1 MSAGWTIAITILH
14 VVAALGFAGL
24 AALRASRG
32 VADTATRTFI
42 IAASATAAGALAT
55 ALIGPASPAA
65 AIGENLAGLAWI
77 GFILTLWR
85 SGGERLGRGVA
96 ILYIVLTLT
105 IAADSAIALTTAG
118 SVIGPAPLY
127 VVTTLRIVVAVG
139 ALMLLHN
146 FLVAADPQARARLR
160 GMFVALAALW
170 SFDISFHALAYIDG
184 TWPAELIAMRGIVL
198 CAMVALLSRLAGAR
212 DGTALQ
218 LANAGDF
225 RSFALVAIAGYLAVL
240 LAIVGSLSMVVDD
253 ISRVAQAVMTI
264 AIGLIAAA
272 LGLSKRLRGAVQARL
287 ARHFLDHRYDYRAEW
302 VRFTET
308 LGNPGAETITL
319 NARIVKAIADITGSP
334 GGLLLLADDTGQLIA
349 EAQWQWPLDERP
361 RIAAERALSEA
372 LQTSGETID
381 IEAARAGTVGGSGG
395 SRYGDHPA
403 DRLPQWMLGEP
414 QIWALVP
421 LIHFGHLEGAVL
433 LIRPPQA
440 RSLDWEDRDLLRVVG
455 GQAASYLAEARGQQ
469 ALSEALRFEEFN
481 RRFAFIMHDI
491 KNQVSQLGLL
501 ARNAERHAG
510 NPEFHADM
518 VATLGGSVERMNDL
532 LARLSQHNKAKPDS
546 PRKLPVMP
554 VVERVA
560 AAKRVFHAV
569 VTMGPADLH
578 AVFDPVR
585 LEQALDH
592 LVQNAIDASDPSE
605 PVCVF
610 VRDDDEEVV
619 IDVIDR
625 GIGMAADFIR
635 DELFRPFHSTKAG
648 GFGIGAH
655 EARALVR
662 AMGGD
667 IDVASRPGDGSEFSL
682 RLPARLPA
690 MELPD
695 LPASKANAA

>member
-1 MSAGWTIAITILH
+1 MSAGWAMAITALH
-14 VVAALGFAGL
+14 AIAALGFAGL
-24 AALRASRG
+24 AAQRARHGG
-32 VADTATRTFI
+32 VD
-42 IAASATAAGALAT
+42 IAARMFILAALATGAGALAT
-55 ALIGPASPAA
+55 ALIGPASPWA

-105 IAADSAIALTTAG
+105 IAADSAIALITAG
-118 SVIGPAPLY
+118 GMIGPAPLH
-127 VVTTLRIVVAVG
+127 VIATLRITVAVG

-146 FLVAADPQARARLR
+146 FLVAAEPPARARLR
-160 GMFVALAALW
+160 GMFIALAALW
-170 SFDISFHALAYIDG
+170 GFDISFHALAYIDG
-184 TWPAELIAMRGIVL
+184 VWPAELIAMRAVVL
-198 CAMVALLSRLAGAR
+198 LAMVPLLHRFASARQGA
-212 DGTALQ
+212 ALQ
-218 LANAGDF
+218 LAHAGDF
-225 RSFALVAIAGYLAVL
+225 RSFALVAVAGYLAVL
-240 LAIVGSLSMVVDD
+240 LAIVGSLSMVVDN
-253 ISRVAQAVMTI
+253 ISQMAQAVMTI
-264 AIGLIAAA
+264 AIGLVAAA
-272 LGLSKRLRGAVQARL
+272 LGLSKRLRDAVQARL

-308 LGNPGAETITL
+308 LGNPGTEAITL

-334 GGLLLLADDTGQLIA
+334 GGLLLLADETGQLIA
-349 EAQWQWPLDERP
+349 EAQWQWPIDERP
-361 RIAAERALSEA
+361 HVAADRALGDA
-372 LQTSGETID
+372 LQASGETID
-381 IEAARAGTVGGSGG
+381 IDAARRRISADESQPGG
-395 SRYGDHPA
+395 HPA

-421 LIHFGHLEGAVL
+421 LIHFGRLEGAVL
-433 LIRPPQA
+433 VIRPAHA

-455 GQAASYLAEARGQQ
+455 GQAASYLAEARSQQ
-469 ALSEALRFEEFN
+469 ALSEAQRFEEFN

-491 KNQVSQLGLL
+491 KNQISQLGLL

-518 VATLGGSVERMNDL
+518 VATLGGSVERMNEL
-532 LARLSQHNKAKPDS
+532 LARLSQHNKARPDT

-554 VVERVA
+554 VVEQVA
-560 AAKRVFHAV
+560 AAKRAFHAV
-569 VTMGPADLH
+569 VTMGPADLF

-585 LEQALDH
+585 LEQALGH

-610 VRDDDEEVV
+610 VREEEDAVV

-625 GIGMAADFIR
+625 GIGMSPDFIR
-635 DELFRPFHSTKAG
+635 DALFRPFHSTKAS

-667 IDVASRPGDGSEFSL
+667 ITVTSRPGDGSEFSL
-682 RLPARLPA
+682 RLPAS
-690 MELPD
+690 
-695 LPASKANAA
+695 LPASAPQPIPAPQKSAA